1 MILMIITDRFY
12 KAFFSAAHFC
22 TECRVICVSIIHG
35 LYYGLK
41 DLSHAHAVSFF
52 FYCFLL
58 LLQSLSLLL
67 LLSLSLSFSSPS
79 SSFFFFVFFILYSF
93 LSCAY
98 IRELSSTVQLPVS

>member
-12 KAFFSAAHFC
+12 KAFFSASHFC

-67 LLSLSLSFSSPS
+67 LLSLVLLLLLLFSSS
-79 SSFFFFVFFILYSF
+79 YFLFFILFSHVHTYGS
-93 LSCAY
+93 
-98 IRELSSTVQLPVS
+98 